1 VIKYPTTLFNA
12 IGPVEALS
20 PGKRKSV
27 LLPEGEGK
35 GGKWRGEVEGGER
48 WKSGGVRGEWGGREE
63 RDGERRR
70 ERERARERWGK
81 R

>member
-27 LLPEGEGK
+27 LLPGGAVEGSSG
-35 GGKWRGEVEGGER
+35 GGKWRGEVEGG
-48 WKSGGVRGEWGGREE
+48 SGGGVGKREKGEGEGRSRKES
-63 RDGERRR
+63 GERRNTVAL
-70 ERERARERWGK
+70 ED
-81 R
+81 

>member
-27 LLPEGEGK
+27 LLPEGAGE
-35 GGKWRGEVEGGER
+35 GGKWRGG
-48 WKSGGVRGEWGGREE
+48 SGGGKWRGSRKEREGEGRSRKES
-63 RDGERRR
+63 GERRNTVAL
-70 ERERARERWGK
+70 ED
-81 R
+81 